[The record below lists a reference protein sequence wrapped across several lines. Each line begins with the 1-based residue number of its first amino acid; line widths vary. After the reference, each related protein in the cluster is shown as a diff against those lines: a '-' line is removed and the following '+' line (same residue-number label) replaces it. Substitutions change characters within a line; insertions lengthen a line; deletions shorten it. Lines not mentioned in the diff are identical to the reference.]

1 MSISWS
7 FHSWITGEAPQAGPK
22 TIATFNSQIWSLTI
36 NLFFQSIN
44 AREQHPA
51 WASPRAAAFAFGAA
65 FACAFGAIDN
75 YRIRPSTTLLK
86 SAACTHEISKH
97 VQVRSSDKD
106 IKQTRMKTKTNVP
119 PPVNPLLSNVA
130 ARWASG
136 RVNGHLV
143 NTWACARLETTLLGW
158 GWRGSWKASKS
169 TEWLRSASYHLDL
182 ESLQNSLELKC
193 LLNLSLPV

>member
-1 MSISWS
+1 MSLNTTASRS
-7 FHSWITGEAPQAGPK
+7 ATRPLSRGLQGRPHKRGPK
-22 TIATFNSQIWSLTI
+22 QWPLLT
-36 NLFFQSIN
+36 LRFGASPSTFFQSIN

-86 SAACTHEISKH
+86 SAACAHEISKH

-106 IKQTRMKTKTNVP
+106 IKQTRMKTKTNVA

-130 ARWASG
+130 ALWASG
-136 RVNGHLV
+136 RANGRLV
-143 NTWACARLETTLLGW
+143 NAWACATLETTLLGW
-158 GWRGSWKASKS
+158 GWRGSWKASRKPS
-169 TEWLRSASYHLDL
+169 V
-182 ESLQNSLELKC
+182 
-193 LLNLSLPV
+193 NLSQHRPKLFLRIYDIHV